1 CSILLNKNVKEKH
14 NPVVSFFENGIRKLF
29 TITYEHK
36 RTSIIVSL
44 VFMTLCFASF
54 KFLGTEF
61 LPKLDEGAL
70 WVKGDLAM
78 SASLEESN
86 EIANKMCEMIK
97 QFPEVNETLAQ
108 IGRTNDGTDPKGFY
122 HFEIAVDLKPK
133 STWAKGVTPD
143 NLVDKMDKQLSKI
156 PGVILN
162 YSQPIRDNVEEAVAG
177 VPASLVVKIFGEDF
191 EVLDTKA
198 DSILNI
204 LKTVRGCEDLGVLRN
219 LGQPEFRIEL
229 DQQKMAIY
237 GVNTAD
243 ANSVIEMALGG
254 KAATQLYENER
265 KFDIRIRYQ
274 KSFRNSDDKIGNLM
288 IPTMSGAKIPLR
300 QISNIKTLTGPAFI
314 YRDNNMRYIA
324 VKFSVRDRDL
334 GSTIVEAQKKVEK
347 QVHLS
352 KGYTLSWNGEFENQQ
367 RASNTLM

>member
-1 CSILLNKNVKEKH
+1 
-14 NPVVSFFENGIRKLF
+14 
-29 TITYEHK
+29 
-36 RTSIIVSL
+36 
-44 VFMTLCFASF
+44 
-54 KFLGTEF
+54 
-61 LPKLDEGAL
+61 
-70 WVKGDLAM
+70 M
-78 SASLEESN
+78 SASLQEAN
-86 EIANKMCEMIK
+86 EVAEKMCKMIK

-133 STWAKGVTPD
+133 KTWDKGVTPD

-156 PGVILN
+156 PGVTLN

-191 EVLDTKA
+191 DVLDAKA
-198 DSILNI
+198 DSVLNI

-243 ANSVIEMALGG
+243 ANAVIEMALGG

-274 KSFRNSDDKIGNLM
+274 KVFK
-288 IPTMSGAKIPLR
+288 
-300 QISNIKTLTGPAFI
+300 
-314 YRDNNMRYIA
+314 
-324 VKFSVRDRDL
+324 KF
-334 GSTIVEAQKKVEK
+334 
-347 QVHLS
+347 
-352 KGYTLSWNGEFENQQ
+352 
-367 RASNTLM
+367 